1 MNPESP
7 LTHAK
12 HVFRAA
18 ILLLVVLIAMV
29 LGRSLFVPETWG
41 DFGPYRGAAVA
52 EHRDKP
58 IRHGGNDSCGMC
70 HDVEYADHAAGV
82 HATVQ
87 CELCHGP
94 VALHADLEEGEM
106 LAEMPV
112 RRSRELCELC
122 HRHPH
127 RFDNEET
134 PWQLMTK
141 RPLACQLLSR
151 AASSS
156 IARAPPLREAWS
168 SP

>member
-41 DFGPYRGAAVA
+41 EFGPYRGAAVA

-122 HRHPH
+122 HRHLEARPADFPQVDVREHVTENGGELTADACFQCHDPH
-127 RFDNEET
+127 
-134 PWQLMTK
+134 
-141 RPLACQLLSR
+141 
-151 AASSS
+151 
-156 IARAPPLREAWS
+156 
-168 SP
+168 SPF